1 MAFFN
6 SGSNN
11 NAGVF
16 GSGSSTTT
24 VTTTQD
30 PKDIEVENPPTD
42 GISSIAWSPQADF
55 LAAGSWSN
63 EVRIYEVNGQ
73 GQSVPKAA
81 YSHEQPVL
89 EVIWSGDGTKIISGG
104 CDRAARVYDVSTG
117 QSTQV
122 AAHEA
127 PIRKLAWLDINGAG
141 LLATGSWDKTLKYWD
156 LRSPTP
162 AVSVTLPERIYTMD
176 TVFPLMVVGTAARKI
191 ISINPA
197 VEYKSLDSP
206 LKWQTRCIAC
216 FNDAQG
222 YAVGSVEGRV
232 AIQHVEDKQTANN
245 FSFKCHRKDA
255 PTGASRLNA
264 NSIPQVWA
272 VNDIKFHKQHG
283 TFATAGS
290 DGTINMWDKDSKTRL
305 KVSPGGDKWSL
316 MLCLPAFDNRGGP
329 ITSVSFNRTGTVFA
343 YTVSYD
349 WSQGHSG
356 AQSAASTTNQAGGN
370 TTSQPNKIMLHALKD
385 DEIKKRPKV
394 RHLLPLLVVCKPCS
408 Y

>member
-30 PKDIEVENPPTD
+30 PKDIEVENPPLTESLLLL
-42 GISSIAWSPQADF
+42 GLLKLISWLLD
-55 LAAGSWSN
+55 
-63 EVRIYEVNGQ
+63 RGQ
-73 GQSVPKAA
+73 MRYA
-81 YSHEQPVL
+81 YTK
-89 EVIWSGDGTKIISGG
+89 VIWSGDGTKIISGG

-191 ISINPA
+191 HIYHLSNPA

-305 KVSPGGDKWSL
+305 KT
-316 MLCLPAFDNRGGP
+316 FDNRGGP

>member
-1 MAFFN
+1 MSFF
-6 SGSNN
+6 GASNATTSN
-11 NAGVF
+11 VF
-16 GSGSSTTT
+16 GSASSSTTT
-24 VTTTQD
+24 TQEA
-30 PKDIEVENPPTD
+30 KDIEVENPPTD

-63 EVRIYEVNGQ
+63 EVRIYEVNAQ

-89 EVIWSGDGTKIISGG
+89 EVIWSADGTKIISGG
-104 CDRAARVYDVSTG
+104 CDRAARAFDVSTG
-117 QSTQV
+117 QSSQV

-127 PIRKLAWLDINGAG
+127 PIRKLAWLDINGQG

-156 LRSPTP
+156 LRQQSP

-191 ISINPA
+191 HIYHLNNPS

-222 YAVGSVEGRV
+222 YAVGSIEGRV

-255 PTGASRLNA
+255 TSSGGSRLTSNTTVH
-264 NSIPQVWA
+264 QVWA

-305 KVSPGGDKWSL
+305 KT
-316 MLCLPAFDNRGGP
+316 FENRGGP

-343 YTVSYD
+343 YSISYD

-356 AQSAASTTNQAGGN
+356 AHAVGTTGPAGNTGTTGGTTAVGGN
-370 TTSQPNKIMLHALKD
+370 PVGQLNKIMLHALKD
-385 DEIKKRPKV
+385 DEIKKRPK
-394 RHLLPLLVVCKPCS
+394 K
-408 Y
+408 

>member
-6 SGSNN
+6 SASNTN
-11 NAGVF
+11 TGVF
-16 GSGSSTTT
+16 GSASSSST
-24 VTTTQD
+24 VTSQE

-104 CDRAARVYDVSTG
+104 CDRAARAFDVPTG
-117 QSTQV
+117 QSSQV
-122 AAHEA
+122 AAHDA
-127 PIRKLAWLDINGAG
+127 PIRKLAWLDINGQG

-156 LRSPTP
+156 LRQPTP
-162 AVSVTLPERIYTMD
+162 AVSISLPERIYTMD
-176 TVFPLMVVGTAARKI
+176 TVYPLMVHL
-191 ISINPA
+191 SNPS

-255 PTGASRLNA
+255 PAGASRLSANA
-264 NSIPQVWA
+264 IPQVWA

-290 DGTINMWDKDSKTRL
+290 DG
-305 KVSPGGDKWSL
+305 
-316 MLCLPAFDNRGGP
+316 
-329 ITSVSFNRTGTVFA
+329 
-343 YTVSYD
+343 
-349 WSQGHSG
+349 GHSG
-356 AQSAASTTNQAGGN
+356 AQSGTVANQQAAVPPA
-370 TTSQPNKIMLHALKD
+370 SQPNKIMLHALKD
-385 DEIKKRPKV
+385 DEIKKRPK
-394 RHLLPLLVVCKPCS
+394 K
-408 Y
+408 

>member
-191 ISINPA
+191 HIYHLSNPA

-305 KVSPGGDKWSL
+305 KT
-316 MLCLPAFDNRGGP
+316 FDNRGGP

>member
-1 MAFFN
+1 MSFFN
-6 SGSNN
+6 SGSNTTS
-11 NAGVF
+11 AVF
-16 GSGSSTTT
+16 GSGSSTAT
-24 VTTTQD
+24 VTQD

-55 LAAGSWSN
+55 LAAASWSN
-63 EVRIYEVNGQ
+63 EVRIYEINAQ
-73 GQSVPKAA
+73 GQSAPKAA

-104 CDRAARVYDVSTG
+104 CDRAARAFDVSTG
-117 QSTQV
+117 QPTQV
-122 AAHEA
+122 AAHDA
-127 PIRKLAWLDINGAG
+127 PIRKLAWLDINGQG

-156 LRSPTP
+156 LRQSTP
-162 AVSVTLPERIYTMD
+162 AVSINLPERVYTMD

-191 ISINPA
+191 HIYHLSNPA

-222 YAVGSVEGRV
+222 YAVGSIEGRV

-255 PTGASRLNA
+255 ASTTSRLGGAS
-264 NSIPQVWA
+264 STPQVWA

-305 KVSPGGDKWSL
+305 KT
-316 MLCLPAFDNRGGP
+316 FENRGGP
-329 ITSVSFNRTGTVFA
+329 VTSVSFNRTGTVFA

-349 WSQGHSG
+349 WSQGHAG
-356 AQSAASTTNQAGGN
+356 AQPLAGAASAGGIN
-370 TTSQPNKIMLHALKD
+370 ATQTNKIMLHALKD
-385 DEIKKRPKV
+385 DEIKKRPK
-394 RHLLPLLVVCKPCS
+394 K
-408 Y
+408 

>member
-30 PKDIEVENPPTD
+30 PKDI
-42 GISSIAWSPQADF
+42 
-55 LAAGSWSN
+55 

-117 QSTQV
+117 QSKQV

-191 ISINPA
+191 HIYHLSNPA

-305 KVSPGGDKWSL
+305 KSMFTFLHFNSLHTFEVSPGGDKWSL

-385 DEIKKRPKV
+385 DEIKKRPKSIY
-394 RHLLPLLVVCKPCS
+394 HQ
-408 Y
+408 

>member
-1 MAFFN
+1 MSFFN
-6 SGSNN
+6 STSTTSN
-11 NAGVF
+11 VF
-16 GSGSSTTT
+16 GNNTTSPSSTSTST
-24 VTTTQD
+24 E

-63 EVRIYEVNGQ
+63 EIRIYEVNAQ

-104 CDRAARVYDVSTG
+104 CDRAARAFDVSTG
-117 QSTQV
+117 QATQV

-127 PIRKLAWLDINGAG
+127 PIRKLAWLDINGQC

-156 LRSPTP
+156 LRQSTP
-162 AVSVTLPERIYTMD
+162 ALSVTLPERIYTMD

-191 ISINPA
+191 HIYHLSNPS

-222 YAVGSVEGRV
+222 YAVGSIEGRV

-245 FSFKCHRKDA
+245 FSFKCHRKDS
-255 PTGASRLNA
+255 PTAGTRLT
-264 NSIPQVWA
+264 STSSSPQVWA

-290 DGTINMWDKDSKTRL
+290 DGVCFVFAIKSK
-305 KVSPGGDKWSL
+305 KKFI
-316 MLCLPAFDNRGGP
+316 AFDNRGGP
-329 ITSVSFNRTGTVFA
+329 ITSVSFNRTGAVFA

-356 AQSAASTTNQAGGN
+356 AHNPTTAGTTGAGATNPST
-370 TTSQPNKIMLHALKD
+370 QPNKIMLHALKD
-385 DEIKKRPKV
+385 DEIKKRPKA
-394 RHLLPLLVVCKPCS
+394 RGR
-408 Y
+408 